1 MAVHDLMYH
10 PAFASNIPLGVTGK
24 LNRHGVPQFSS
35 RGIDAVVDYF
45 KRRGHTDVVAWVPHF
60 RFRTGQGGNSI
71 GKIWLEKPLEFW
83 LKIPYTNKKFK
94 NGQFRHV
101 TESKWNLN
109 PFFKPKL
116 EPKLFLM
123 NCHSGPRAR
132 PAPQAEAVGE
142 PAAVAVPRDAGLWT
156 PHQLVR

>member
-71 GKIWLEKPLEFW
+71 GKIWLEFWLEKPLEFW
-83 LKIPYTNKKFK
+83 LEIPYTKKTLK
-94 NGQFRHV
+94 NG
-101 TESKWNLN
+101 
-109 PFFKPKL
+109 
-116 EPKLFLM
+116 
-123 NCHSGPRAR
+123 
-132 PAPQAEAVGE
+132 
-142 PAAVAVPRDAGLWT
+142 
-156 PHQLVR
+156 